1 MLFHA
6 RKGTLSR
13 FCTPSRKRLIHRIIY
28 TNKNNNV
35 MKKNNY
41 VTPESEL
48 LIVRFEENILSN
60 NTGESFDNTDMQG
73 GFTEDGED

>member
-13 FCTPSRKRLIHRIIY
+13 SYPHSRKRLIHRIIY
-28 TNKNNNV
+28 TNKNYNV

-48 LIVRFEENILSN
+48 LIVRFEENFCNSPLGTVPQPETNDI
-60 NTGESFDNTDMQG
+60 E
-73 GFTEDGED
+73 EEY